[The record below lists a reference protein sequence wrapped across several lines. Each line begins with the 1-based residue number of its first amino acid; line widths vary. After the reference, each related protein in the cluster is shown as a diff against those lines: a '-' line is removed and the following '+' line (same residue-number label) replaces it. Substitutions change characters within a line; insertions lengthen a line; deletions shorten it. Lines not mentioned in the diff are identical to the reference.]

1 MQDIIDWYELVEKLK
16 VLKAQELEM
25 RVKLFST
32 YFPEPEE
39 GTNFCD
45 IQGGELVADLPYSY
59 TLDRDTMEEALESIP
74 TTKRDKLIGWKPSLV
89 TSVYNKLS
97 VGARKKFTAACL
109 TVTPG
114 TPSLKIVATPPRAV
128 IPATP
133 GE

>member
-32 YFPEPEE
+32 YFPELEE

-45 IQGGELVADLPYSY
+45 IQGGKLVADLPYSY
-59 TLDRDTMEEALESIP
+59 TLDRDTIDEALEFIP

-97 VGARKKFTAACL
+97 MGARKKFTTACL
-109 TVTPG
+109 TVTSG

-128 IPATP
+128 IPDAP